1 MSTPTITTKR
11 TVDDEVIDLYV
22 DDASW
27 PEPAANPAEHA
38 AGTLAAYVDVFL
50 VGDDECP
57 ETDRVTVMTSKVQQA
72 YELIESLPCLC
83 DNNPS
88 DNLAEADDRCRRC
101 RVIGEHT
108 PQHDTTH
115 TATSTVDI
123 VARTLVQLGLA
134 ADLDSAHKATHA
146 LTMAL
151 WSERMLIGSDEA
163 DATMR
168 DENTLLHQQLA
179 TITQGYHETDTELCE
194 ACDAMPNRG
203 PCPFHNGHTS
213 GALHLAEIIGAVCDD
228 PDLAD
233 RVSDLIAD
241 RDDS

>member
-1 MSTPTITTKR
+1 MSTPTITAKR
-11 TVDDEVIDLYV
+11 TVDDEVIDLYAH
-22 DDASW
+22 DTSW
-27 PEPAANPAEHA
+27 PELVDPAARA

-88 DNLAEADDRCRRC
+88 DNLDEADERCRRC

-108 PQHDTTH
+108 PHHDD

-134 ADLDSAHKATHA
+134 ADLDSANKATHA
-146 LTMAL
+146 ITMAL

-168 DENTLLHQQLA
+168 DENKLLHQQLTA
-179 TITQGYHETDTELCE
+179 IAQGYHETDPELCE

-213 GALHLAEIIGAVCDD
+213 GALYMAEAIGAVCDD
-228 PDLAD
+228 LSLAD
-233 RVSDLIAD
+233 RVHQLVAE
-241 RDDS
+241 RDAF